1 MQYFCYLH
9 VYEENL
15 LTEIKIPISVCQTL
29 SAVILQSTVTFMN
42 LSDNLSAG
50 SVYNC
55 VVLWVEKQLVR
66 KKAAIERKL
75 VHVKYLYSEA
85 AA

>member
-1 MQYFCYLH
+1 MQYFYYLH
-9 VYEENL
+9 VYRENL
-15 LTEIKIPISVCQTL
+15 LTEIKTLISVCQTL

-42 LSDNLSAG
+42 LSDNLSADN
-50 SVYNC
+50 VYNY
-55 VVLWVEKQLVR
+55 VVLQVEKQLIR

-75 VHVKYLYSEA
+75 VHVKYLYSGA

>member
-1 MQYFCYLH
+1 MRYFCYLH
-9 VYEENL
+9 VYVENL
-15 LTEIKIPISVCQTL
+15 LTGIKTPISAYQTL
-29 SAVILQSTVTFMN
+29 SAVTLQPTVTSMN
-42 LSDNLSAG
+42 LPDNLSAG

-55 VVLWVEKQLVR
+55 VVLRVEKQLVR

-75 VHVKYLYSEA
+75 VHVKYLYSKA